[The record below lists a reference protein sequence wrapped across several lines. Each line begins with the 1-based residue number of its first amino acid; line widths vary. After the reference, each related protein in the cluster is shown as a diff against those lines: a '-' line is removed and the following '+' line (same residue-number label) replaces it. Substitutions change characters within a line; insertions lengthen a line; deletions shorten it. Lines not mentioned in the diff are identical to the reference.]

1 MAKKPQSKTMTLMPK
16 PLNGLSTL
24 LDETSHASTEMTGP
38 SDGGLDFLRGP
49 VGVELSTDIDIQA
62 LIDQAIEERS
72 LASKDLKFDDSSMPR
87 AKNFLDWCT
96 GKQFLNADPYLEQ
109 ALIGIRLFAEY
120 CPHCSD
126 VEWMHID
133 NHEPQEGLEGLRQ
146 HVVCLEDG
154 VCPKCGRHRADMLA
168 KKELKFYNELAVN
181 AGQRCVT
188 GDTHVLTRN
197 GIERIGAIGA
207 DRPYGFSN
215 YCAPVFNGT
224 EFETTSDFYR
234 GREENVYAL
243 RLSNGYVLRGTRDHP
258 VETTSGFKT
267 LGAIAQGEV
276 VPVHVNQQCWG
287 TDIPTIEQLK
297 LASEVMFNAK
307 CASTPATNRAQ
318 VQNCLFGKARQV
330 EPDLYKVLGFWV
342 AEGRGGFISNMDPA
356 VNEFVYSTLTRYM
369 SKRYVRKYKTGVE
382 VCGFRA
388 KAWLAAALGTT
399 VDDLTSGS
407 AGKRV
412 PDVVLRSPKEYV
424 CSFLQG
430 LFEGDGSCSTGTK
443 RSTGSVSY
451 ASTSKTLAYDVYTI
465 LVNLGIMP
473 SIRERMSWATNG
485 SEKQESKPYWS
496 VSFKSEQCV
505 TRFYEQVGFFSNRKN
520 TKLEKCLDRKRN
532 TQAKNP
538 VKCENYS
545 FLKEEVKSA
554 LDSVQTQLNQ
564 FELNYAFRSNPEKFR
579 RFKSKKR
586 LGLFT
591 VFGRM
596 GSSVLGCRWDKLFS
610 EDRALTK
617 TKLKFICESILDFDS
632 YLSRESVDKFKFWLD
647 LCHTDTFLLRVKS
660 CTVTADV
667 EETFDFT
674 LPETHKFVTQG
685 VISHNSG
692 KSFVVAM
699 LSTYLTHWV
708 LKSQKPTDVLGIE
721 STTLLH
727 GTFVALT
734 QKQAMDT
741 LWEPYYGYLLDS
753 PWFIKYHA
761 LIQQYERKYG
771 VEVMKIR
778 DTFVLYRHRNLVVY
792 PAGPDKRVLRGR
804 TRIFAAT
811 DEIGWFDNNEAS
823 AKVKTSA
830 REVHIALDRSLL
842 TVRAEEKRQ
851 VAAGY
856 DLAFTG
862 YNFNISSPS
871 HARDKINELVRLS
884 QGSDKILGLH
894 APTWKMNPKI
904 SQESLAESFKN
915 DPVGTWR
922 DYGAVAPLSANPF
935 ISQHA
940 LIDNIIRDKGRNE
953 IKYNLATSGAAKDGS
968 RTRYGVIS
976 SIKESTRPSV
986 LAMDAGFSN
995 NSFALVLGEYDE
1007 SAFIRVSLMVEIMPL
1022 PGVPLNYSLIYEHLI
1037 LPIIKKRNVQ
1047 VLLAD
1052 RWQSIKLLQD
1062 ASPHVEISKQYSL
1075 KYADFWTVKALMEQ
1089 GTVSIPRPLE
1099 VKCVEDTLKFPQ
1111 DNYPYCFD
1119 RLPVEHLLL
1128 QCATVQDSGSQILK
1142 GTGYTDDLWR
1152 AMCLM
1157 CWAFECSDFDEYL
1170 LKAPEKPVN
1179 RDPSRLG
1186 VVRTG
1191 RRQTA
1196 VSGSPTPASA
1206 GFVRSR
1212 R

>member
-1 MAKKPQSKTMTLMPK
+1 MPNKICALEELFAKTRSAVSEVEDDQDIGFLNEGPIGVTLD
-16 PLNGLSTL
+16 TE
-24 LDETSHASTEMTGP
+24 LDIE
-38 SDGGLDFLRGP
+38 
-49 VGVELSTDIDIQA
+49 A
-62 LIDQAIEERS
+62 LIDEAIADRS
-72 LASKDLKFDDSSMPR
+72 LASRDLKFDDSQMPR
-87 AKNFLDWCT
+87 AKNFLEWCT
-96 GKQFLNADPYLEQ
+96 GRHFLKADPYLEQ

-120 CPHCSD
+120 CPRCSD
-126 VEWMHID
+126 VEWMDID

-146 HVVCLEDG
+146 HVTCMEHG
-154 VCPKCGRHRADMLA
+154 HCPKCGVGRAELLRN
-168 KKELKFYNELAVN
+168 KELKFYNELAVN

-451 ASTSKTLAYDVYTI
+451 ASISKTLAYDVYTI

-692 KSFVVAM
+692 KSILVAM
-699 LSTYLTHWV
+699 LSSYITHQI
-708 LKSQKPTDVLGIE
+708 LKVQRPTEVLGIGDN
-721 STTLLH
+721 TILH

-741 LWEPYYGYLLDS
+741 LWEPYYGYLLTS
-753 PWFIKYHA
+753 PWFQKYHA
-761 LIQQYERKYG
+761 LIREYERKYG

-778 DTFVLYRHRNLVVY
+778 DTFVLYRHRSLVVY

-804 TRIFAAT
+804 TRIFSAT

-842 TVRAEEKRQ
+842 TVRAEEQRQ
-851 VAAGY
+851 IAADF

-862 YNFNISSPS
+862 YNFKQTVETDVSNI
-871 HARDKINELVRLS
+871 LVEN
-884 QGSDKILGLH
+884 QADIF
-894 APTWKMNPKI
+894 
-904 SQESLAESFKN
+904 LA
-915 DPVGTWR
+915 
-922 DYGAVAPLSANPF
+922 
-935 ISQHA
+935 
-940 LIDNIIRDKGRNE
+940 
-953 IKYNLATSGAAKDGS
+953 
-968 RTRYGVIS
+968 
-976 SIKESTRPSV
+976 
-986 LAMDAGFSN
+986 
-995 NSFALVLGEYDE
+995 
-1007 SAFIRVSLMVEIMPL
+1007 
-1022 PGVPLNYSLIYEHLI
+1022 
-1037 LPIIKKRNVQ
+1037 
-1047 VLLAD
+1047 
-1052 RWQSIKLLQD
+1052 
-1062 ASPHVEISKQYSL
+1062 
-1075 KYADFWTVKALMEQ
+1075 
-1089 GTVSIPRPLE
+1089 
-1099 VKCVEDTLKFPQ
+1099 
-1111 DNYPYCFD
+1111 
-1119 RLPVEHLLL
+1119 
-1128 QCATVQDSGSQILK
+1128 
-1142 GTGYTDDLWR
+1142 
-1152 AMCLM
+1152 
-1157 CWAFECSDFDEYL
+1157 
-1170 LKAPEKPVN
+1170 
-1179 RDPSRLG
+1179 
-1186 VVRTG
+1186 
-1191 RRQTA
+1191 
-1196 VSGSPTPASA
+1196 
-1206 GFVRSR
+1206 
-1212 R
+1212 